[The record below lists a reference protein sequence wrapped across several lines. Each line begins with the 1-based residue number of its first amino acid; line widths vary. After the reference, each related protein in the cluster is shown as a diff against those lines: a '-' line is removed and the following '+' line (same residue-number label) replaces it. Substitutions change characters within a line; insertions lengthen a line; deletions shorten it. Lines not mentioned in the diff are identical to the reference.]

1 MTGTRTALY
10 YPYIA
15 IENRRWIRQAV
26 LYWDEVGSIVPEQ
39 VWHEHPYFE
48 NEEAEINQL
57 REAGFYR
64 PFFPDELRRKGG
76 SRLQNEFNKEFFER
90 LDYFNQCYNYQDTG
104 ELCRMYESKEMQVH
118 LFDELE
124 KRRLATRKPP
134 REFSM
139 SGSYQPFIWVE
150 KTTSDIYMSLL
161 AEYLAKND
169 RKCIT
174 TPYTDQPQS
183 MNYVYSSLD
192 PSVGQNSAQILFD
205 RVLPVPAEHVSLDRI
220 IEFREDNRTELLNFR
235 KLIDSFQTGMQLNS
249 DPKSLQN
256 FSVQCQ
262 EDIELGVRQLKD
274 NLREHGIETCWG
286 TLGALFCVTL
296 PNWFETLL
304 NAGFNS
310 TGNGNYILCAIGGFA
325 AGAGI
330 CIGAYQAKQHRRR
343 NRMLHESLYSYVYY
357 ADSLQ

>member
-90 LDYFNQCYNYQDTG
+90 LDYFNQYYNFQDTG
-104 ELCRMYESKEMQVH
+104 ELCRMYESKEMQAH

-134 REFSM
+134 SEIC
-139 SGSYQPFIWVE
+139 GSESHHPSIWVE
-150 KTTSDIYMSLL
+150 KNTSDIYMSLL
-161 AEYLAKND
+161 AEYLARND
-169 RKCIT
+169 HNSIT
-174 TPYTDQPQS
+174 TPYTDQPKS
-183 MNYVYSSLD
+183 MDYAFSNLG
-192 PSVGQNSAQILFD
+192 PSVRQNSVQILFD
-205 RVLPVPAEHVSLDRI
+205 RVLPVPAENVSLDRI
-220 IEFREDNRTELLNFR
+220 IEFKERYPRELQKFR
-235 KLIDSFQTGMQLNS
+235 NLIDSFQTEMQSVS
-249 DPKSLQN
+249 DSESLRE
-256 FSVQCQ
+256 FSIRRK
-262 EDIELGVRQLKD
+262 EDIEQEVRELKD
-274 NLREHGIETCWG
+274 DLHDHDIETRWG
-286 TLGALFCVTL
+286 TLGALFRV
-296 PNWFETLL
+296 PAWFGTVL

-310 TGNGNYILCAIGGFA
+310 TGNGNYLLCAFGVFA
-325 AGAGI
+325 ASASI
-330 CIGAYQAKQHRRR
+330 CVGEYRAKQRSRR
-343 NRMLHESLYSYVYY
+343 NRMLQDSPYSYIYYAESL
-357 ADSLQ
+357 Q